1 MIQFIQT
8 QGVQLLG
15 APHYS
20 LDLAAC
26 DFWLFSKLMKPRHGI
41 NFEMGK
47 ELMNL
52 LQEELGKLRKADF
65 LVCSEND
72 FF

>member
-1 MIQFIQT
+1 
-8 QGVQLLG
+8 
-15 APHYS
+15 
-20 LDLAAC
+20 
-26 DFWLFSKLMKPRHGI
+26 MKPRHGI